1 MKTASQPSVNN
12 DIYHALGDRW
22 YKAQDDPIALLRAES
37 RLRNPWVA
45 EELRARFAGR
55 GLRILDVGCGGS
67 FLSNYLAAQG
77 HNVIGIDFAADAL
90 KVGRLH
96 DASGRAKY
104 VEGDAYRLPFADASF
119 DAVCSMNFL
128 EHVEEPELA
137 IREAA
142 RLVAPNGLFIFHN
155 FSRNWLAWLVVIKGV
170 EWFVPNTPPHMHVL
184 RLFIKPEDLVSM
196 CARSGLSVDCLR
208 GIAPVVFSIA
218 FWKMLFLHTVA
229 DNFTFRFAQSTT
241 LSYSGFARKIQGH
254 D

>member
-1 MKTASQPSVNN
+1 MPVNTASQPSVNN

-45 EELRARFAGR
+45 DELRTRFAGR
-55 GLRILDVGCGGS
+55 GLRILDVGCGGG

-77 HNVIGIDFAADAL
+77 HTVIGIDFAADAL
-90 KVGRLH
+90 QVARLH

-104 VEGDAYRLPFADASF
+104 VEADAFRLPFPDGSF
-119 DAVCSMNFL
+119 DAVCSMDFL

-137 IREAA
+137 IREAS
-142 RLVAPNGLFIFHN
+142 RLLAPGGLFVFHT
-155 FSRNWLAWLVVIKGV
+155 FSRNWLAWLVVIKGL
-170 EWFVPNTPPHMHVL
+170 EWFVRNTPPHLHIL

-208 GIAPVVFSIA
+208 GMAPVVFSTA
-218 FWKMLFLHTVA
+218 FWKLFFRRTV
-229 DNFTFRFAQSTT
+229 DDSFTFRFTPSTRI
-241 LSYSGFARKIQGH
+241 SYSGFARKVRP
-254 D
+254 